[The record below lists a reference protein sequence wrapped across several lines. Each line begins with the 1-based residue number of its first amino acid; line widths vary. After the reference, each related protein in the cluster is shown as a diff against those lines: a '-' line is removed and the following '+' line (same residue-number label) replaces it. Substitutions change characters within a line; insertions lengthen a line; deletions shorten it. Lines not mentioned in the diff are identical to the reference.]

1 MSSTK
6 FFFKDDLDNNNCVGH
21 SMMKRIDAFA
31 FHLKKALGR
40 GNNDEINNFYMEII
54 DKSTLDK
61 ALEGTERL

>member
-1 MSSTK
+1 
-6 FFFKDDLDNNNCVGH
+6 
-21 SMMKRIDAFA
+21 MMKRIDAFA